1 MKKLFFLLSITVCL
15 TAPTLGH
22 AQTEGTAEGRSVN
35 SKIVGRDQALRK
47 APRHQ
52 VIYYIT
58 SSARTGSLIPMVYR
72 RYDNRLDGASNA
84 AVYGSQSI
92 EATGTLDVS
101 TALNKLDSSFTTSRR

>member
-1 MKKLFFLLSITVCL
+1 MKKLFFLLSITSCL
-15 TAPTLGH
+15 TFPVLSH
-22 AQTEGTAEGRSVN
+22 AQTQGVAEGRTVS
-35 SKIVGRDQALRK
+35 SKIVGRDHPLRTV
-47 APRHQ
+47 PRHQ

-92 EATGTLDVS
+92 EATGTLDVGA
-101 TALNKLDSSFTTSRR
+101 ALYKLDSSFTNHR